1 MPKGV
6 FIQQNPVAVSTAPA
20 CKVGADLSALGGL
33 TVPIFRPFSQGE
45 PPPVSVPDLASIEAY
60 RSTSTSWTAV
70 PYGAATWPEPG
81 KGTFAQV
88 IDIDVPSGAPPEGGW
103 PMVIYFHANGADRI
117 VGSGGT
123 VGTYVKTPAL
133 AAGYAFATVEFRHPV
148 TNVDQGAPHI
158 DVGLA
163 LQYLRS
169 LHQAL
174 SLDRSKFFGVCR
186 SRGNLAIW
194 QSLQA
199 DRADAYAGT
208 YAGRQSSRLQGI
220 WGINAQIAY
229 STQRFCELYVEPAD
243 HAAVL
248 SANPDD
254 PRWQNAI
261 DAIPTVNTL
270 PHLVLMHEAAYFG
283 RLVTK
288 AELDAWDALPNMSP
302 LHYPDAGLKV
312 KAAYTARGAADRC
325 AIWDDELDNV
335 EQHADMVTWMRYV
348 LEGMSSVEALA
359 MARALRRSAQAHYHR
374 DDLAGSFVN
383 SDGSGG
389 APVPSGPIGAM
400 VAGQHGLANRTTVP
414 PLGYGAGQNT
424 ALNKPKLNTL
434 ASGHYGSLFDS
445 TDRLSVGM
453 NSDGT
458 PNWVGWTDT
467 GEVTTLASASTANYT
482 FGQAPLDGRT
492 LALSIGSDA
501 AITTNDMK
509 VYRSFASVWAGR
521 AYP

>member
-6 FIQQNPVAVSTAPA
+6 FIQQNPVAIGTAPA

-88 IDIDVPSGAPPEGGW
+88 IDIDVPSGTPPEGGW
-103 PMVIYFHANGADRI
+103 PLVIYFHANGADRI

-133 AAGYAFATVEFRHPV
+133 AAGYAFAAVEFRHPV

-174 SLDRSKFFGVCR
+174 SLDRAKFFGVCR

-199 DRADAYAGT
+199 DRADPYAGT

-229 STQRFCELYVEPAD
+229 STQRFCELYIVPAD

-248 SANPDD
+248 AANPDD

-270 PHLVLMHEAAYFG
+270 PHLVLVHEAAYFD

-288 AELDAWDALPNMSP
+288 AELDAWDAQPNMSP

-325 AIWDDELDNV
+325 AIWDAETDNT

-348 LEGMSSVEALA
+348 LDGMSSVEALA
-359 MARALRRSAQAHYHR
+359 MARALRRGAQAHYMR
-374 DDLAGSFVN
+374 DDKAGAFVN
-383 SDGSGG
+383 SNGSGG
-389 APVPSGPIGAM
+389 APVLGGPVGAL
-400 VAGQHGLANRTTVP
+400 VCGQYGLANRTAGS
-414 PLGYGAGQNT
+414 PLGYGMGQAVAN
-424 ALNKPKLNTL
+424 NRPFL
-434 ASGHYGSLFDS
+434 AAMDSGRYGMLFDS
-445 TDRLSVGM
+445 TDRMTVQM
-453 NSDGT
+453 PSDGT
-458 PNWVGWTDT
+458 PNVVMWHDAGEATALVQADTGKYTLGTDT
-467 GEVTTLASASTANYT
+467 LA
-482 FGQAPLDGRT
+482 GKR
-492 LALSIGSDA
+492 LALSVGSDA
-501 AITTNDMK
+501 AITDNDLK